1 MSADSRQATDDYS
14 RGRFGPRSGI
24 PAARALRGALA
35 LAAVIGAALLVVA
48 TFTTIIEITVGGTT
62 KLAAGDTHLSGW
74 DRHGPALLIIALFA
88 GVMIPG
94 ALRGARPATAAL
106 VVCGLATLLISL
118 VWDLP
123 DIHDTGLFG
132 QLYADASAA
141 PHIGY
146 YAETLGGI
154 LLLAAGGGMLLIPRA
169 RSRQGPSR

>member
-35 LAAVIGAALLVVA
+35 LAAVIG
-48 TFTTIIEITVGGTT
+48 
-62 KLAAGDTHLSGW
+62 
-74 DRHGPALLIIALFA
+74 
-88 GVMIPG
+88 
-94 ALRGARPATAAL
+94 
-106 VVCGLATLLISL
+106 ATLLISL